1 MQAACRCR
9 QLFWARTHVVCV
21 RVCMYKLNSHQQD
34 AGTHTRNIAAGARR
48 SAAVWYIYKYT
59 FGIKCNNLSVLGDLP
74 FSCILIHIKTDG
86 DIKIITSSR
95 LTMKGV
101 RYISLHKR
109 HIRPI
114 QHSAMQLMGQ
124 RRQFSL
130 SAIARRSHESELKA
144 TMQLQIFIKV
154 HIHALMRQISRLRGA
169 KVVSS

>member
-1 MQAACRCR
+1 VCECACI
-9 QLFWARTHVVCV
+9 
-21 RVCMYKLNSHQQD
+21 NSHQQD
-34 AGTHTRNIAAGARR
+34 AGTHHSRNIAARARG
-48 SAAVWYIYKYT
+48 VVVMYIYKYT

-144 TMQLQIFIKV
+144 TMQLQIIFIKV